1 VDEEAKEGANVKSGL
16 KTPDRPGIAEIMTV
30 LGVLSIVGG
39 VILCALLWPR
49 DAGAGYVW
57 AGTGY
62 VWEGWKVMAYIP
74 ALAGLSS
81 GVISGVL
88 FLACA
93 TALTYLHGTR
103 EYAKAIA
110 RRLYKDVTESE
121 EDVVAI
127 PTLTDEEQRKRE
139 QGTSLKQDSEMEEWR
154 RQMKQD
160 LRKLD
165 R

>member
-1 VDEEAKEGANVKSGL
+1 VDEEVKEGANVKSGL

-39 VILCALLWPR
+39 AILCALLWPR
-49 DAGAGYVW
+49 DPGAGYVW
-57 AGTGY
+57 E
-62 VWEGWKVMAYIP
+62 VIAYIP
-74 ALAGLSS
+74 ALTWLSS
-81 GVISGVL
+81 GFISGVL
-88 FLACA
+88 FFACA
-93 TALTYLHGTR
+93 AALTYLHGTR

-110 RRLYKDVTESE
+110 RRLYEDVTESE

-139 QGTSLKQDSEMEEWR
+139 QGASLKQDSEMEEWR
-154 RQMKQD
+154 RQMKQN

>member
-1 VDEEAKEGANVKSGL
+1 MDEEVKEGANVKSGL

-39 VILCALLWPR
+39 AILCALLWPR
-49 DAGAGYVW
+49 DPGAGYVW
-57 AGTGY
+57 E
-62 VWEGWKVMAYIP
+62 VIAYIP
-74 ALAGLSS
+74 ALTWLSS
-81 GVISGVL
+81 GIISGVL
-88 FLACA
+88 FFACA
-93 TALTYLHGTR
+93 AALTYLHGTR

-110 RRLYKDVTESE
+110 RRLYEDVTESE

-139 QGTSLKQDSEMEEWR
+139 QGASLKQDSEMEEWR
-154 RQMKQD
+154 RQMKQN